1 MLYKIRPA
9 ELNVFLLVYFSREPR
24 GLQKN
29 RAMIDVPQIKD
40 IVIIFLNFIIINY
53 SYVFKLMISYLT
65 CLKLIIIIIMTI
77 SILNLQEDLKMF

>member
-29 RAMIDVPQIKD
+29 RAMIDVTQIKD
-40 IVIIFLNFIIINY
+40 IIIFLNFIIINY